1 LVIFFFGTIII
12 TTVDVQDLH
21 LSMKPQTSLVPMPIS
36 NTASRLISQQTYLQL
51 FLALVLL
58 AVSTLAWS
66 QDVADTETDS
76 AYRLGV
82 GDKVQIDVFNQP
94 DLTGEYTLDGTGRF
108 TMHLIGKV
116 DAADLTS
123 TELEAL
129 LVSKLKPD
137 YLVNPRVSVRM
148 QNFRPFYIMGEVKNP
163 SSYPYVNGM
172 SYLTAVA
179 IAGGYTYRGKK
190 DWVYVIRGDDAERE
204 ELKLDVNEKVQPGDI
219 IRVAERLF

>member
-1 LVIFFFGTIII
+1 MKANTHPAI
-12 TTVDVQDLH
+12 TNARQ
-21 LSMKPQTSLVPMPIS
+21 P
-36 NTASRLISQQTYLQL
+36 ACLQ
-51 FLALVLL
+51 VLL
-58 AVSTLAWS
+58 VMFLLVFSGSLWA
-66 QDVADTETDS
+66 QDNPLTEQDS
-76 AYRLGV
+76 SYRLGQ
-82 GDKVQIDVFNQP
+82 GDKVQIGVFNQP
-94 DLTGEYTLDGTGRF
+94 DLTGEYTLDGNGRF

-116 DAADLTS
+116 DAANLTT

-129 LVSKLKPD
+129 LVSKLQPD

-163 SSYPYVNGM
+163 SSYAYVNGM
-172 SYLTAVA
+172 TYLTAVA

-190 DWVYVIRGDDAERE
+190 DRVYVIRGDDPERE